1 MPLGVSHNSRNDSA
15 HVYAGNPA
23 LAHTPHVECDVEGT
37 EWISEVAAGDACQPV
52 VRVRATASVEVLRSQ
67 VPIRAATESEPDR
80 PVGAPP
86 CHRQGSRQIPRREF
100 SQRERKGGGG
110 EGFRAST
117 QETRLSLYATCG
129 SHVRA
134 PLLRGL

>member
-1 MPLGVSHNSRNDSA
+1 MPLGVSHNSWNDSA

-52 VRVRATASVEVLRSQ
+52 VRVRVTASVEVLRSQ
-67 VPIRAATESEPDR
+67 VPIRVATESEPDR

-86 CHRQGSRQIPRREF
+86 CHRQGSRQIPRTEF
-100 SQRERKGGGG
+100 STEGEKGWG
-110 EGFRAST
+110 
-117 QETRLSLYATCG
+117 
-129 SHVRA
+129 
-134 PLLRGL
+134 